1 MNQVTAFG
9 VRRVRRSGR
18 VTYAETRRMYSFP
31 AQCSPLLRA
40 NSEAGCVTAR
50 SSATEGVGERTDT
63 RPRLLL
69 VHREV
74 LEDRVA
80 IRPRGGRVEHRG
92 HELVLAQTELRRH
105 PRQRVAGE
113 ARVGL

>member
-40 NSEAGCVTAR
+40 KSEAGCATAR

-74 LEDRVA
+74 LQHGVA
-80 IRPRGGRVEHRG
+80 IRPGRRRLEHGR
-92 HELVLAQTELRRH
+92 HELILAETEVGRH
-105 PRQRVAGE
+105 PRQRVALE
-113 ARVGL
+113 AR

>member
-1 MNQVTAFG
+1 
-9 VRRVRRSGR
+9 
-18 VTYAETRRMYSFP
+18 MYSFP

-40 NSEAGCVTAR
+40 NSDSGCVTAR

-74 LEDRVA
+74 LEHGVA
-80 IRPRGGRVEHRG
+80 VRAGGGRVEHRG
-92 HELVLAQTELRRH
+92 HELVLAETEVGRH
-105 PRQRVAGE
+105 PGQRMAGE
-113 ARVGL
+113 AGVDLRRQVPVLA